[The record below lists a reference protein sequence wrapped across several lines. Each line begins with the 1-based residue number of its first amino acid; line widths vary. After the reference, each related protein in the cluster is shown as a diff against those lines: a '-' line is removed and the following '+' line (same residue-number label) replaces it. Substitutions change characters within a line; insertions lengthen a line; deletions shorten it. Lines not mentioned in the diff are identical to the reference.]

1 LQRRSQ
7 YVIVSVLQYDAPDVS
22 RDLGVE
28 MVDRADA
35 NVPDPIDVAV
45 GLRLRTLRK
54 SRGMSQE
61 QLGRALGIT
70 FQQIQKYERGT
81 NRISAS
87 MLVKSARAL
96 AVAPTSLLPDEG
108 DPAPRSPAVLTLI
121 AQVRGVEEL
130 VETYARIKSPR
141 LRRAVLQLSRSLA
154 ANGDVDAPEVAE
166 PV

>member
-1 LQRRSQ
+1 
-7 YVIVSVLQYDAPDVS
+7 
-22 RDLGVE
+22 
-28 MVDRADA
+28 MVDRADISG
-35 NVPDPIDVAV
+35 PDPIDVAV

-96 AVAPTSLLPDEG
+96 DVAPTSLLPEEG
-108 DPAPRSPAVLTLI
+108 EPAPKSPAIMALI
-121 AQVRGVEEL
+121 AQLRGAEEL
-130 VETYARIKSPR
+130 IESYSRIKSPR
-141 LRRAVLQLSRSLA
+141 LRRALLQMSRSLA
-154 ANGDVDAPEVAE
+154 NEEQGVRETIEA
-166 PV
+166 

>member
-1 LQRRSQ
+1 
-7 YVIVSVLQYDAPDVS
+7 
-22 RDLGVE
+22 
-28 MVDRADA
+28 MVDRADI
-35 NVPDPIDVAV
+35 NGPDPIDVAV

-96 AVAPTSLLPDEG
+96 SVAPTSLLPEEG
-108 DPAPRSPAVLTLI
+108 EPAPKSPAIMALI
-121 AQVRGVEEL
+121 AQLRGAEEL
-130 VETYARIKSPR
+130 IESYARIKSPR
-141 LRRAVLQLSRSLA
+141 LRRALLQMSRSLA
-154 ANGDVDAPEVAE
+154 NEDVGAKESIEA
-166 PV
+166 

>member
-1 LQRRSQ
+1 
-7 YVIVSVLQYDAPDVS
+7 
-22 RDLGVE
+22 
-28 MVDRADA
+28 MVDRADISG
-35 NVPDPIDVAV
+35 PDPIDVAV

-96 AVAPTSLLPDEG
+96 DVAPTSLLPEEG
-108 DPAPRSPAVLTLI
+108 EPAPKSPAIMALI
-121 AQVRGVEEL
+121 AQLRGAEEL
-130 VETYARIKSPR
+130 IESYSRIKSPR
-141 LRRAVLQLSRSLA
+141 LRRALLQMSRSLA
-154 ANGDVDAPEVAE
+154 NEELGLREAIEA
-166 PV
+166 

>member
-1 LQRRSQ
+1 M
-7 YVIVSVLQYDAPDVS
+7 A
-22 RDLGVE
+22 
-28 MVDRADA
+28 DRADT
-35 NVPDPIDVAV
+35 NGPDPIDVAV

-96 AVAPTSLLPDEG
+96 QVAPTTLLPDEG
-108 DPAPRSPAVLTLI
+108 DPTPRSPAILTLL
-121 AQVRGVEEL
+121 AQMRGVEEL

-154 ANGDVDAPEVAE
+154 ANAE
-166 PV
+166 AEAGVSATEAEAVEHA

>member
-1 LQRRSQ
+1 M
-7 YVIVSVLQYDAPDVS
+7 A
-22 RDLGVE
+22 
-28 MVDRADA
+28 DRADT
-35 NVPDPIDVAV
+35 NGPDPIDVAV

-54 SRGMSQE
+54 SRSMSQE

-96 AVAPTSLLPDEG
+96 QVSPNTLLPDEG
-108 DPAPRSPAVLTLI
+108 DPTPRSPAILTLL
-121 AQVRGVEEL
+121 AQMRGVEEL

-154 ANGDVDAPEVAE
+154 ANAEAEAPE
-166 PV
+166 PVEHA

>member
-1 LQRRSQ
+1 M
-7 YVIVSVLQYDAPDVS
+7 
-22 RDLGVE
+22 VE
-28 MVDRADA
+28 RADI
-35 NVPDPIDVAV
+35 NGPDPIDVAV

-108 DPAPRSPAVLTLI
+108 EPAPKSPAIMSLI
-121 AQVRGVEEL
+121 AQLRGAEEL
-130 VETYARIKSPR
+130 IESYARIKSPR
-141 LRRAVLQLSRSLA
+141 LRRALLQMSRSLA
-154 ANGDVDAPEVAE
+154 NEDVGAKEPAEV
-166 PV
+166 

>member
-1 LQRRSQ
+1 M
-7 YVIVSVLQYDAPDVS
+7 A
-22 RDLGVE
+22 
-28 MVDRADA
+28 DRADT
-35 NVPDPIDVAV
+35 NGPDPIDVAV

-96 AVAPTSLLPDEG
+96 SVAPTTLLPDEG
-108 DPAPRSPAVLTLI
+108 DPTPRSPAILTLL
-121 AQVRGVEEL
+121 AQMRGVEEL

-154 ANGDVDAPEVAE
+154 ANAEAEAPEANLAAASE
-166 PV
+166 PEQVQQRLSRRRRSSQA

>member
-1 LQRRSQ
+1 
-7 YVIVSVLQYDAPDVS
+7 
-22 RDLGVE
+22 
-28 MVDRADA
+28 MADSA
-35 NVPDPIDVAV
+35 DTNGPDPIDVAV

-96 AVAPTSLLPDEG
+96 QVSPNTLLPDEG
-108 DPAPRSPAVLTLI
+108 DPTPRSPAILTLL
-121 AQVRGVEEL
+121 AQMRGVEEL

-154 ANGDVDAPEVAE
+154 ANAEAEAPE
-166 PV
+166 PVEHA

>member
-1 LQRRSQ
+1 
-7 YVIVSVLQYDAPDVS
+7 
-22 RDLGVE
+22 
-28 MVDRADA
+28 MTTADA
-35 NVPDPIDVAV
+35 GPDPIDVAV

-54 SRGMSQE
+54 SKNMSQE
-61 QLGRALGIT
+61 ALGKALGIT

-96 AVAPTSLLPDEG
+96 DVSPTTLLPDEG
-108 DPAPRSPAVLTLI
+108 DPTPGSPAVLTIL
-121 AQVRGVEEL
+121 AHMRGVEEL

-154 ANGDVDAPEVAE
+154 ADASAFLDD
-166 PV
+166 

>member
-1 LQRRSQ
+1 M
-7 YVIVSVLQYDAPDVS
+7 A
-22 RDLGVE
+22 
-28 MVDRADA
+28 DRADT
-35 NVPDPIDVAV
+35 NGPDPIDVAV

-96 AVAPTSLLPDEG
+96 SVAPQHPCCLTKATRRRG
-108 DPAPRSPAVLTLI
+108 RRS
-121 AQVRGVEEL
+121 
-130 VETYARIKSPR
+130 S
-141 LRRAVLQLSRSLA
+141 
-154 ANGDVDAPEVAE
+154 
-166 PV
+166 

>member
-1 LQRRSQ
+1 MADR
-7 YVIVSVLQYDAPDVS
+7 
-22 RDLGVE
+22 
-28 MVDRADA
+28 VDT
-35 NVPDPIDVAV
+35 NGPDPIDVAV

-54 SRGMSQE
+54 SRSMSQE

-96 AVAPTSLLPDEG
+96 EVSPNTLLPDEG
-108 DPAPRSPAVLTLI
+108 DPTPRSPAILTLL
-121 AQVRGVEEL
+121 AQMRGVEEL

-141 LRRAVLQLSRSLA
+141 LRRAVLQLARSLA
-154 ANGDVDAPEVAE
+154 ANSEAEAPE
-166 PV
+166 PVEHA